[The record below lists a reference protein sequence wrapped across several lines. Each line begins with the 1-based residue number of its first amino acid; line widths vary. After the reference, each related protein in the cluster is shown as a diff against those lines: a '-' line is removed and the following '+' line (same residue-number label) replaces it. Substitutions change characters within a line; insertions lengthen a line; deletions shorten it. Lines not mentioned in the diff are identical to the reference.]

1 MRNEHLNVSHPDR
14 LSVLTSRA
22 ERESRNL
29 MVVENQS
36 PNPTHQ
42 CELFFL
48 RTTIAGGSL
57 IPPPT
62 RLSPGQQVKNSNLV
76 GGFDPGFIE
85 FKRLTDFC
93 PKTSPEGKVAETAR
107 IFLRSSF

>member
-57 IPPPT
+57 IPPPLDYPRANRSKIPIWLVVLT
-62 RLSPGQQVKNSNLV
+62 PGSLNSS
-76 GGFDPGFIE
+76 G
-85 FKRLTDFC
+85 
-93 PKTSPEGKVAETAR
+93 
-107 IFLRSSF
+107 